1 MEIKLTHSESENY
14 FYNAL
19 CNGLHELTSYGLDI
33 NHDSDQ
39 YKLSKSRLKEQNLNE
54 SVCYE
59 DVLMQMLRD
68 GYTLT
73 ISDFDSETEYPITLT
88 EVHERVQLTHVNHLM
103 DMVNEQDDAITA
115 DVILQTVFFKEVI
128 FG

>member
-19 CNGLHELTSYGLDI
+19 CNGLYELCCYGLEFNYDP
-33 NHDSDQ
+33 DQ
-39 YKLSKSRLKEQNLNE
+39 YKLSRSRFQEQNPNKSICSELIWI
-54 SVCYE
+54 
-59 DVLMQMLRD
+59 QMLKD

-73 ISDFDSETEYPITLT
+73 VVDSDSETEYPITLT
-88 EVHERVQLTHVNHLM
+88 EVHERVQLTPVNHLM
-103 DMVNEQDDAITA
+103 DMVNEHDDAITA

>member
-19 CNGLHELTSYGLDI
+19 CNGLYELGLYELEFNYGP
-33 NHDSDQ
+33 DQ
-39 YKLSKSRLKEQNLNE
+39 YKLSRSRFQEQNPNKSICSELIW
-54 SVCYE
+54 
-59 DVLMQMLRD
+59 MQMLKD

-73 ISDFDSETEYPITLT
+73 VVDSGSETEYPITLT
-88 EVHERVQLTHVNHLM
+88 EVHERVQLTPVNHLM
-103 DMVNEQDDAITA
+103 DMVNEHDDAITA

>member
-1 MEIKLTHSESENY
+1 MEIKLTHLESENY

-19 CNGLHELTSYGLDI
+19 CNGLYELGLYGLEF
-33 NHDSDQ
+33 NHDPDQ

-54 SVCYE
+54 SICSE

-73 ISDFDSETEYPITLT
+73 IVDSDSEIEYPITLT
-88 EVHERVQLTHVNHLM
+88 EVHERVQLTPVNHLM

>member
-19 CNGLHELTSYGLDI
+19 CNGLYELSLYGLEF
-33 NHDSDQ
+33 NHDPDQ

-54 SVCYE
+54 SICSE

-73 ISDFDSETEYPITLT
+73 VVDSDSETEYPITLT
-88 EVHERVQLTHVNHLM
+88 EVHERVQLTPVNHLM

>member
-19 CNGLHELTSYGLDI
+19 CNGLYELGLYGLEF
-33 NHDSDQ
+33 NHDPDQ

-54 SVCYE
+54 SICSE

-73 ISDFDSETEYPITLT
+73 IVDSDSEIEYPITLT
-88 EVHERVQLTHVNHLM
+88 EVHERVQLTPVNHLM

-115 DVILQTVFFKEVI
+115 DVMLQTVFFKEVI

>member
-19 CNGLHELTSYGLDI
+19 CNGLYELGLYGLEFNYDP
-33 NHDSDQ
+33 DQ
-39 YKLSKSRLKEQNLNE
+39 YKLSRSRFQEQNPNE
-54 SVCYE
+54 SICSE
-59 DVLMQMLRD
+59 LIWMQMLKD

-73 ISDFDSETEYPITLT
+73 VVDSDSETEYPITLT
-88 EVHERVQLTHVNHLM
+88 EVHERVQLTPVNHLM
-103 DMVNEQDDAITA
+103 DMVNEHDDAITA

>member
-19 CNGLHELTSYGLDI
+19 CNGLYELCCYGLEFNYDP
-33 NHDSDQ
+33 DQ
-39 YKLSKSRLKEQNLNE
+39 YKLSRSRFQEQNPNE
-54 SVCYE
+54 SICSE
-59 DVLMQMLRD
+59 LIWMQMLKD

-73 ISDFDSETEYPITLT
+73 VVDSDSETEYPITLT
-88 EVHERVQLTHVNHLM
+88 EVHERVQLTPVNHLM
-103 DMVNEQDDAITA
+103 DMVNEHDDAITA

>member
-1 MEIKLTHSESENY
+1 MEIKLTHLESENY

-19 CNGLHELTSYGLDI
+19 CNGLYELGLYGLEF

-54 SVCYE
+54 SICSE

-73 ISDFDSETEYPITLT
+73 IVDSDSEIEYPITLT
-88 EVHERVQLTHVNHLM
+88 EVHERVQLTPVNHLM